1 MLRKSPTDGTGS
13 NRPLSI
19 YYPQPELGGGRTVSY
34 RFRGTTPSGEVVAAA
49 FCTVPYTEA
58 ALRRVDRRLGVERG
72 GGADQYAAR
81 EGGITTQGCVTEGMC
96 VLQPIVVIAPIAPD
110 GDPDDVCSR
119 YPDECSSGGGG
130 GDGGNGGE
138 YPTPEEEEDARSCP
152 QELVGKVIT
161 ALVPVAGRNHEFRF
175 EGKFGQGMTR
185 VSAARSPAAYEIA
198 GPTASRDTWWI
209 AERGTVKVNCN
220 GYYSPSAFGYKLWIG
235 VASYAGDSDLHM
247 VMGPGHP
254 SF

>member
-1 MLRKSPTDGTGS
+1 MPSALARWTTLAITVLTVAACGDAPLIPSLSPAAPNLSAVSGRHLAETPYACAMLRRSPTDGTWS
-13 NRPLSI
+13 NRQLSI

-34 RFRGTTPSGEVVAAA
+34 RLRGTTPSGGVVAAA

-81 EGGITTQGCVTEGMC
+81 EGGITTQGCVIEGMC
-96 VLQPIVVIAPIAPD
+96 VLEPIVVIAPIAPN

-138 YPTPEEEEDARSCP
+138 YPTP
-152 QELVGKVIT
+152 
-161 ALVPVAGRNHEFRF
+161 
-175 EGKFGQGMTR
+175 
-185 VSAARSPAAYEIA
+185 
-198 GPTASRDTWWI
+198 
-209 AERGTVKVNCN
+209 
-220 GYYSPSAFGYKLWIG
+220 
-235 VASYAGDSDLHM
+235 
-247 VMGPGHP
+247 
-254 SF
+254 